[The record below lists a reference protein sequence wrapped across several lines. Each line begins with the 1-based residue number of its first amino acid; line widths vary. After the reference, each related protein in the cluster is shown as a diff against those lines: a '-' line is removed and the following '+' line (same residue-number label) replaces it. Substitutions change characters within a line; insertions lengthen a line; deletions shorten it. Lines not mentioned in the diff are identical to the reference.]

1 MKARDLKNI
10 SVPIELG
17 NRTFRMAFDFNAL
30 AELEEVYGDIDK
42 ALRAIKT
49 GKGRLKAI
57 RALIY
62 AGIKPRYPKIRL
74 IEVGELL
81 TEIISNADKADKLME
96 QIMNAIEIAYPE
108 PSKED
113 IESGE

>member
-42 ALRAIKT
+42 ALRAIKI

-62 AGIKPRYPKIRL
+62 AGIKPRHKVTL
-74 IEVGELL
+74 TEVGNLL
-81 TEIISNADKADKLME
+81 TEIISNEDKANKLME
-96 QIMNAIEIAYPE
+96 QIQKAIELAFPE

-113 IESGE
+113 ESGE